1 MIVNGDIIKY
11 ICSRFGEATF
21 YAENKQ
27 KSSSTSLRI
36 ASNFQCFP
44 NGTFIENQESTQKES
59 QRHCLS
65 WVPLAFQ

>member
-1 MIVNGDIIKY
+1 MIVNGDIIKD

-36 ASNFQCFP
+36 SSTFQCFP
-44 NGTFIENQESTQKES
+44 NGTFIENQESTQRRS
-59 QRHCLS
+59 LS
-65 WVPLAFQ
+65 